1 MLMWPDLFLG
11 RGVSTPN
18 MYSYDVMPIH
28 VVSEEPLYLFL
39 YIYPG
44 SNKMADDRTRLL
56 SELIFRI
63 VKQIR
68 DEQRLVF

>member
-1 MLMWPDLFLG
+1 MPMWPDLFLG
-11 RGVSTPN
+11 RCISTPN
-18 MYSYDVMPIH
+18 MYSYDIMPIH
-28 VVSEEPLYLFL
+28 VVSEEPVYFLL

-44 SNKMADDRTRLL
+44 MNKMADDRTRLL

-68 DEQRLVF
+68 DEQRLTS